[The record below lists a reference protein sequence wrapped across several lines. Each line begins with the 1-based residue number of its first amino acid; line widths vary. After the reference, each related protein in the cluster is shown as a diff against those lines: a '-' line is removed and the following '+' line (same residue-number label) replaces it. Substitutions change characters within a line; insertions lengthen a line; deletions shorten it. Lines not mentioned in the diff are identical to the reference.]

1 MYSLH
6 GEHADSVQRVQV
18 RLVKLVLV
26 PLHPQRLQ
34 PIPDRG
40 HRRQVSG
47 GGAEQRL
54 RAAPEGRSQQKK
66 KKGENPRE
74 SRNTHTQI
82 AQGPQR
88 LHRCFLLPHRVG
100 SALREAGCLMSRSR
114 DDSMDSKVGRSPRSA
129 CQHCSIREWRAEGQ
143 LWGAGRRYWSATAF
157 ITCSHRGTRG
167 C

>member
-26 PLHPQRLQ
+26 PLHPQCLQ

-54 RAAPEGRSQQKK
+54 RAAPEGRSQQQKK

-74 SRNTHTQI
+74 SRNTHTDCS
-82 AQGPQR
+82 AAAAPPLLFSAASPSWLGLEGGGVPDEPVQG
-88 LHRCFLLPHRVG
+88 
-100 SALREAGCLMSRSR
+100 
-114 DDSMDSKVGRSPRSA
+114 
-129 CQHCSIREWRAEGQ
+129 
-143 LWGAGRRYWSATAF
+143 
-157 ITCSHRGTRG
+157 
-167 C
+167 